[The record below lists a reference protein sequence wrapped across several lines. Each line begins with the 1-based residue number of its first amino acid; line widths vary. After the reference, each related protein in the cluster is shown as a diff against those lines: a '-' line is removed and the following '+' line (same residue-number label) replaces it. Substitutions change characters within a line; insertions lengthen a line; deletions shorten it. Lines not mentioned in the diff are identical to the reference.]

1 MKLYGTPRSPYARK
15 VRIILA
21 EKNLPCELVVTR
33 GSTPDSPVPA
43 LNPLGKVPT
52 LLRDDGRALYDS
64 PVIAEYLDG
73 IGSGPKLIPED
84 FESRIEVRRWE
95 ALGDGVTEAIVAVNH
110 ERLEP
115 VEKQHNAEWFAKR
128 QAKITLG
135 LALMERDLGSK
146 DWCFGDRFTLAD
158 IAFAAAS
165 NSRPG
170 TAVSVSTSMSFFQA
184 TKVGDVLTAAATELS
199 LNRKLGTYRVEIT
212 NATGLL
218 VASFLGTVYRREG
231 P

>member
-1 MKLYGTPRSPYARK
+1 MKLYGTPRSPFARK
-15 VRIILA
+15 VRIMLA
-21 EKNLPCELVVTR
+21 EKNLPYEMVVAR

-158 IAFAAAS
+158 IAVGYALGYLDFALPETEWRSRHPALAKLAARLAT
-165 NSRPG
+165 RP
-170 TAVSVSTSMSFFQA
+170 SFSSTGHIA
-184 TKVGDVLTAAATELS
+184 
-199 LNRKLGTYRVEIT
+199 
-212 NATGLL
+212 NA
-218 VASFLGTVYRREG
+218 
-231 P
+231 

>member
-1 MKLYGTPRSPYARK
+1 MKLYGTPRSPFARK
-15 VRIILA
+15 IRIILA
-21 EKNLPCELVVTR
+21 EKNIACELVVTR

-52 LLRDDGRALYDS
+52 LQRDDGRALYDS

-115 VEKQHNAEWFAKR
+115 LEKQHNTEWFAKR

-135 LALMERDLGSK
+135 LAMMERDLGARE
-146 DWCFGDRFTLAD
+146 WCFGDRFTLAD
-158 IAFAAAS
+158 IAVGYALGYLDFALPEVEWRSKHPALAKLAQRL
-165 NSRPG
+165 NARP
-170 TAVSVSTSMSFFQA
+170 SFSSTPHPEQH
-184 TKVGDVLTAAATELS
+184 
-199 LNRKLGTYRVEIT
+199 
-212 NATGLL
+212 
-218 VASFLGTVYRREG
+218 
-231 P
+231 

>member
-158 IAFAAAS
+158 IATGYALGYLDFALPEVEWRSKHPALAKLAQRL
-165 NSRPG
+165 NARP
-170 TAVSVSTSMSFFQA
+170 SFSSTPHPEQH
-184 TKVGDVLTAAATELS
+184 
-199 LNRKLGTYRVEIT
+199 
-212 NATGLL
+212 
-218 VASFLGTVYRREG
+218 
-231 P
+231 

>member
-1 MKLYGTPRSPYARK
+1 MKLYGTPRSPFARK
-15 VRIILA
+15 IRIVLA
-21 EKNLPCELVVTR
+21 EKNLPYEMVVTR

-52 LLRDDGRALYDS
+52 LQRDDGRALYDS

-73 IGSGPKLIPED
+73 IGSTTKLIPED

-115 VEKQHNAEWFAKR
+115 IEKQHNAEWFAKR

-135 LALMERDLGSK
+135 LALMERDLGKK

-158 IAFAAAS
+158 IAVGYALGYLDFALPEVEWRSKHPALAKLAARL
-165 NSRPG
+165 NARP
-170 TAVSVSTSMSFFQA
+170 SFSSTPHPEQH
-184 TKVGDVLTAAATELS
+184 
-199 LNRKLGTYRVEIT
+199 
-212 NATGLL
+212 
-218 VASFLGTVYRREG
+218 
-231 P
+231 

>member
-1 MKLYGTPRSPYARK
+1 MKLYGTPRSPFARK
-15 VRIILA
+15 IRIVLA
-21 EKNLPCELVVTR
+21 EKNLPYEMVVTR

-52 LLRDDGRALYDS
+52 LQRDDGRALYDS

-73 IGSGPKLIPED
+73 IGSTTKLIPED

-115 VEKQHNAEWFAKR
+115 IEKQHNAEWFAKR

-158 IAFAAAS
+158 IAVGYALGYLDFALPEVEWRSKHPALAKLAARL
-165 NSRPG
+165 NARP
-170 TAVSVSTSMSFFQA
+170 SFSSTPHPEQH
-184 TKVGDVLTAAATELS
+184 
-199 LNRKLGTYRVEIT
+199 
-212 NATGLL
+212 
-218 VASFLGTVYRREG
+218 
-231 P
+231 